1 MNFTI
6 SHVTLHRIVSHLI
19 FEHSNID
26 MQTNVLVC
34 RELYTCSKKI
44 SYDQNGVRIVHS
56 GELYHFVYHRKM
68 NNSNAFE
75 SIMFD
80 KIRHKS
86 IKIVAFFPMDLT
98 RCFIYFST
106 FSVCFA
112 AFASCVCA
120 HQRLSGFRICNCSIK
135 WFPEKKILSIPNIR
149 LLCNVQCINPIYNVN
164 IVCIFALQCGFS
176 SDFRRQSYFFYS
188 FLGVSF

>member
-26 MQTNVLVC
+26 MQKNVLVC

-44 SYDQNGVRIVHS
+44 SYDQNGVRTVHS
-56 GELYHFVYHRKM
+56 VELYHFVYHRKM

-106 FSVCFA
+106 FGVCFA

-135 WFPEKKILSIPNIR
+135 WFPEKKKYSPF
-149 LLCNVQCINPIYNVN
+149 PIYDYCAMCN
-164 IVCIFALQCGFS
+164 A
-176 SDFRRQSYFFYS
+176 
-188 FLGVSF
+188 